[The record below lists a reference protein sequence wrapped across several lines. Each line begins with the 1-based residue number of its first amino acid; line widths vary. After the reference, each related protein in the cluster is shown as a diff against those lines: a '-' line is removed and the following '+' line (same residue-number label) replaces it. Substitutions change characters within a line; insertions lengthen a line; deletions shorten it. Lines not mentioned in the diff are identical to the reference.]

1 MKHSSKSSMEF
12 RANGSPG
19 GKMHQPHDPYR
30 GDSHDLKEL
39 KKSLA
44 DCLSQTKKAAYETEE
59 IVRRS

>member
-1 MKHSSKSSMEF
+1 
-12 RANGSPG
+12 
-19 GKMHQPHDPYR
+19 MHQPHDPYR